1 MSKIW
6 EFFENSTDLVYAV
19 DTASLELVYMNKKL
33 LRLLK
38 QPSNEAIVGKKCYEV
53 LQGNTEPCSF
63 CNNAALREGYFTEW
77 RYYNPLLKRH
87 FLIRDTL
94 VHEEGRA
101 YRLEQAMDLDA
112 LHTKGHDIAS
122 HNNHALL
129 VNEGIRLALDASSP
143 DGSIDI
149 ILEYLGKALQAE
161 RAYIFEWDEHK
172 HDSNTYEWVALG
184 VSPQKN
190 NLQNL
195 PPEVCKQWYKAFK
208 KHEYVLITDLEL
220 VRESDPA
227 VYAVLRPQNIHSLV
241 VVPLYDE
248 GQTIGF
254 YGLDNP
260 PAALLEDARDALQ
273 LMGYFLVTSIR
284 RRKMRRRLWQLS
296 HHDQLTGL
304 QNRHAMS
311 LQLEQLQTANGV
323 GVAYGDVS
331 GLKELNDTQGH
342 EAGDALLTRTAH
354 CLKEVFDLQS
364 LYRIGG
370 DEFLILCPN
379 VDEADFENELALLR
393 ASLNEHDVAMS
404 LGHAWTA
411 QVTDS
416 GKAILHL
423 AEERMYTDKRAY
435 YLKSGRNR
443 RKS

>member
-149 ILEYLGKALQAE
+149 ILVRLF
-161 RAYIFEWDEHK
+161 RPSVPIFL
-172 HDSNTYEWVALG
+172 SGTSTNTTAIPTSGW
-184 VSPQKN
+184 
-190 NLQNL
+190 
-195 PPEVCKQWYKAFK
+195 
-208 KHEYVLITDLEL
+208 HL
-220 VRESDPA
+220 V
-227 VYAVLRPQNIHSLV
+227 
-241 VVPLYDE
+241 
-248 GQTIGF
+248 
-254 YGLDNP
+254 
-260 PAALLEDARDALQ
+260 
-273 LMGYFLVTSIR
+273 
-284 RRKMRRRLWQLS
+284 
-296 HHDQLTGL
+296 
-304 QNRHAMS
+304 
-311 LQLEQLQTANGV
+311 
-323 GVAYGDVS
+323 
-331 GLKELNDTQGH
+331 
-342 EAGDALLTRTAH
+342 
-354 CLKEVFDLQS
+354 
-364 LYRIGG
+364 
-370 DEFLILCPN
+370 
-379 VDEADFENELALLR
+379 
-393 ASLNEHDVAMS
+393 
-404 LGHAWTA
+404 
-411 QVTDS
+411 
-416 GKAILHL
+416 
-423 AEERMYTDKRAY
+423 
-435 YLKSGRNR
+435 
-443 RKS
+443 

>member
-6 EFFENSTDLVYAV
+6 EFFENSTDLVYAI

-94 VHEEGRA
+94 VHDSGRA

-161 RAYIFEWDEHK
+161 RAYIFERDEHK

-184 VSPQKN
+184 VSPQKD

-241 VVPLYDE
+241 VVPLYDN
-248 GQTIGF
+248 GKAIGF

-260 PAALLEDARDALQ
+260 PAESFENARDTLQ
-273 LMGYFLVTSIR
+273 IMGYFLVTSLR
-284 RRKMRRRLWQLS
+284 RRNMRRQLWQLS
-296 HHDQLTGL
+296 YHDQLTGL
-304 QNRHAMS
+304 QNRHAM
-311 LQLEQLQTANGV
+311 LYRLEQLRTAKGV
-323 GVAYGDVS
+323 GMAYCDVS
-331 GLKELNDTQGH
+331 GLKVLNDTQGH
-342 EAGDALLTRTAH
+342 EAGDILLTQAAN
-354 CLKEVFDLQS
+354 CLLEAFDLQW

-370 DEFLILCPN
+370 DEFLILCPDM
-379 VDEADFENELALLR
+379 DEADFEARLANLHI
-393 ASLNEHDVAMS
+393 SLARHDVAMS
-404 LGHAWTA
+404 VGHAWA
-411 QVTDS
+411 ELVTDN
-416 GKAILHL
+416 GREILHL
-423 AEERMYTDKRAY
+423 AEERMYADKRAY
-435 YLKSGRNR
+435 YESSRKDR